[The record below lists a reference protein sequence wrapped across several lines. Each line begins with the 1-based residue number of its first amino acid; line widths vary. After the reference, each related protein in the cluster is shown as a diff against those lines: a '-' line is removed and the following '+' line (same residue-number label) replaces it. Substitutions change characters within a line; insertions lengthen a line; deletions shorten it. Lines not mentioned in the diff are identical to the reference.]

1 MTATMTHLNER
12 HARMVEDA
20 EHLDQVADQIRAMEE
35 REQDAKD
42 LLANL
47 AAARDYRA
55 VLERT
60 VARERSALER
70 ERDLTGWTPPL
81 QQTGELPH
89 ERAARAAST
98 TTQAIPQVTLPDGPN
113 GTLTAPHPELLG
125 DPVRN
130 QDVSAQAMRAAIEPP
145 STDSPSGAHPAV
157 RTGTQPKG
165 RRS

>member
-12 HARMVEDA
+12 HARLVADA
-20 EHLDQVADQIRAMEE
+20 EALDQVADQIRAMEE
-35 REQDAKD
+35 REQAAKD

-47 AAARDYRA
+47 AAARDFRA

-60 VARERSALER
+60 VAREQAALDR

-81 QQTGELPH
+81 QQETGELPH

-98 TTQAIPQVTLPDGPN
+98 TTQALPPITLPDGPN

-125 DPVRN
+125 DPLRH
-130 QDVSAQAMRAAIEPP
+130 QDVSAEAMQAAIEPP
-145 STDSPSGAHPAV
+145 STDHPSGAHKTV
-157 RTGTQPKG
+157 STPKG
-165 RRS
+165 AGRG